1 MDHFDYKDGVLHAED
16 VSVPTLAAEV
26 GTPFYCYSTAT
37 LTRHYNVFAD
47 AFAGLDTLVCFSVK
61 SNSNLA
67 VIKTLGNLGAGA
79 DIVSEGELRRALT
92 AGIPAERIVYSGV
105 GKSRAEM
112 RSALEAGIH
121 QFNVESEPELAA
133 LNEVALSMRVK
144 APVALRI
151 NPDVDAG
158 THAKISTG
166 KAENKFGI
174 PWDEARRVYG
184 LAAQAKGIEIVG
196 VDVHIGSQITD
207 LFPFEAAFKKVAEMV
222 VTLRGDGHTIRN
234 VDLGGGLGIPY
245 ARGNEPPPAPHE
257 YAELIKKIASGL
269 DVHLIFEPGR
279 MITGN
284 AGILVSSLIYCKQGQ
299 DRQFLICDA
308 AMNDLIR
315 PALYDAW
322 HEIIAVAEPASDAAW
337 SPADVVGPVCESGD
351 TFASARSL
359 PPLAAGDQIAMLS
372 AGAYGAVQSGT
383 YNSRPLIAEVLV
395 DGDKWATVRPRQT
408 LEDLIGL
415 DRMPDWLEE
424 G

>member
-1 MDHFDYKDGVLHAED
+1 MDHFNYKNGILYAED
-16 VSVPTLAAEV
+16 VPVPDLAREV

-47 AFAGLDTLVCFSVK
+47 AFSGLDTLVCYSVK

-67 VIKTLGNLGAGA
+67 VIKTLGDLGAGA
-79 DIVSEGELRRALT
+79 DIVSEGELRRALA
-92 AGIPAERIVYSGV
+92 AGIPASRIVYSGV

-112 RSALEAGIH
+112 KSALEAGIH

-133 LNEVALSMRVK
+133 LSEIAIGLGVK
-144 APVALRI
+144 APVALRV

-166 KAENKFGI
+166 RAENKFGI
-174 PWDEARRVYG
+174 PWNDAVRVYG
-184 LAAQAKGIEIVG
+184 EAAKAGGIEIVG

-207 LFPFEAAFKKVAEMV
+207 LFPFENAFRKVADLV
-222 VTLRGDGHTIRN
+222 RTLRAEGHTIRN

-245 ARGNEPPPAPHE
+245 ARGNEPPPAPRE
-257 YAELIKKIASGL
+257 YADLIRTIASGL

-284 AGILVSSLIYCKQGQ
+284 AGILVSTVLYRKSGQ
-299 DRQFLICDA
+299 ERAFLICDA

-315 PALYDAW
+315 PALYGAW
-322 HEIIAVAEPASDAAW
+322 HEIIAVTEPAPDADF

-351 TFASARSL
+351 TFATARSL
-359 PPLAAGDQIAMLS
+359 PPLAEGDQIAMLS

-408 LEDLIGL
+408 LDDLLGL
-415 DRMPDWLEE
+415 DRLPDWLE
-424 G
+424 

>member
-1 MDHFDYKDGVLHAED
+1 MDHFNYKDGVLHAEG
-16 VSVPTLAAEV
+16 VSIPALAEEV

-37 LTRHYNVFAD
+37 LTRHYKVFAD
-47 AFAGLDTLVCFSVK
+47 AFDGLDTLVCFSVK

-67 VIKTLGNLGAGA
+67 VIRTLARLGAGA
-79 DIVSEGELRRALT
+79 DIVSEGELRRALA
-92 AGIPAERIVYSGV
+92 AGIPADRIVYSGV
-105 GKSRAEM
+105 GKSGPEM
-112 RSALEAGIH
+112 KSALESGIH
-121 QFNVESEPELAA
+121 QFNVESEPELAL
-133 LNEVALSMRVK
+133 LNEIAIAMGVR

-174 PWDEARRVYG
+174 PWDQARRIYAD
-184 LAAQAKGIEIVG
+184 AAKARGIEIVG
-196 VDVHIGSQITD
+196 VDIHIGSQITN
-207 LFPFEAAFKKVAEMV
+207 LEPFETAFGKVVEMV
-222 VTLRGDGHTIRN
+222 EALRSDGHTIAN

-245 ARGNEPPPAPHE
+245 TRDNNPPPEPAA
-257 YAELIKKIASGL
+257 YAALIRKVAS
-269 DVHLIFEPGR
+269 HLGAKFIFEPGR

-284 AGILVSSLIYCKQGQ
+284 AGILVSSLIYNKQGH

-315 PALYDAW
+315 PALYDAY
-322 HEIIAVAEPASDAAW
+322 HEIIAVREPAPDADFA
-337 SPADVVGPVCESGD
+337 PADVVGPICESGD
-351 TFASARSL
+351 TFATARSL

-408 LEDLIGL
+408 LDDLLGL
-415 DRMPDWLEE
+415 DQMPDWLDQD
-424 G
+424 

>member
-1 MDHFDYKDGVLHAED
+1 MDHFNYKDGILHAED
-16 VSVPTLAAEV
+16 VSIPDLAAEV

-47 AFAGLDTLVCFSVK
+47 AFAGLETLVCYSIK
-61 SNSNLA
+61 SNSNLS
-67 VIKTLGNLGAGA
+67 VIKTLGDLGAGA
-79 DIVSEGELRRALT
+79 DIVSEGELRRALA

-105 GKSRAEM
+105 GKSRPEM
-112 RSALEAGIH
+112 KSALEAGIH

-133 LNEVALSMRVK
+133 LNEIAIGLGVR
-144 APVALRI
+144 APVALRV

-174 PWDEARRVYG
+174 PWDEATRVYG
-184 LAAQAKGIEIVG
+184 EAAKAKGIEIVG
-196 VDVHIGSQITD
+196 VDVHIGSQITE
-207 LFPFEAAFKKVAEMV
+207 LFPFESAFRKVADLV
-222 VTLRGDGHTIRN
+222 KTLRNDGHDIRN

-245 ARGNEPPPAPHE
+245 RQGNEPPPAPRE
-257 YAELIKKIASGL
+257 YADLIRKIASGL

-284 AGILVSSLIYCKQGQ
+284 AGILVSTLIYRKSGQ
-299 DRQFLICDA
+299 ERQFLICDA
-308 AMNDLIR
+308 AMNDLMR

-322 HEIIAVAEPASDAAW
+322 HEIIAVVEPAPNADFL
-337 SPADVVGPVCESGD
+337 PADVVGPVCESGD
-351 TFASARSL
+351 TFAKARSL

-408 LEDLIGL
+408 LEDLLGL
-415 DRMPDWLEE
+415 DAMAEWLE
-424 G
+424 